1 MPTLNPAN
9 ATARNIG
16 PNDSTTP
23 PAIGPASTPTPSPE
37 NDSGGGWFPV
47 AKADLRTVAG
57 IPGSRKHSALAV
69 WVELLKF
76 ANWKKSL
83 RFNLDQATIARYA
96 VLGRRTVGY
105 CLADL
110 RDAGLLAFSAP
121 RLKNGRQSATT
132 IKIRPSVLPY
142 GAKPSAENA
151 HGSNPRKHW
160 AETGSPHNTPENI
173 DSAPCADDA
182 RLHLRSNKQQGATLP
197 SCKKDA
203 DPAPAPDGAG
213 RPASGKKPKRRD
225 SWMPEGGLK

>member
-1 MPTLNPAN
+1 MPK
-9 ATARNIG
+9 
-16 PNDSTTP
+16 TTE
-23 PAIGPASTPTPSPE
+23 AKNG
-37 NDSGGGWFPV
+37 NGWFPV

-69 WVELLKF
+69 WIELLKF
-76 ANWKKSL
+76 ANYKHST
-83 RFNLDQATIARYA
+83 RFTLNQGTLARYA

-110 RDAGLLAFSAP
+110 REAGLLTFSAP
-121 RLKNGRQSATT
+121 RLNNGRQSATT
-132 IKIRPSVLPY
+132 IKIRPSVPPY

-203 DPAPAPDGAG
+203 DSAHAPDGAG
-213 RPASGKKPKRRD
+213 RPPSGKKVRRN
-225 SWMPEGGLK
+225 SWLPEGGLS

>member
-1 MPTLNPAN
+1 MPK
-9 ATARNIG
+9 
-16 PNDSTTP
+16 TTE
-23 PAIGPASTPTPSPE
+23 AKKG
-37 NDSGGGWFPV
+37 NGWFPV
-47 AKADLRTVAG
+47 SKADLRTVAG

-69 WVELLKF
+69 WIELLKF
-76 ANWKKSL
+76 ANYKHST
-83 RFNLDQATIARYA
+83 RFTLNQGTLARYA

-110 RDAGLLAFSAP
+110 RDAGLLTFSAP
-121 RLKNGRQSATT
+121 RLNNGRQSATT
-132 IKIRPSVLPY
+132 IKIRPSVPPY
-142 GAKPSAENA
+142 GEKPSAENA

-203 DPAPAPDGAG
+203 DSAHAPDGAG
-213 RPASGKKPKRRD
+213 RPPSGKKVRRT
-225 SWMPEGGLK
+225 SWMPEGGLR

>member
-1 MPTLNPAN
+1 MPK
-9 ATARNIG
+9 
-16 PNDSTTP
+16 TTE
-23 PAIGPASTPTPSPE
+23 AKKG
-37 NDSGGGWFPV
+37 NGWFPV
-47 AKADLRTVAG
+47 SKADLRTVAG

-69 WVELLKF
+69 WIELLKF
-76 ANWKKSL
+76 ANYKHST
-83 RFNLDQATIARYA
+83 RFTLNQGTLARYA

-110 RDAGLLAFSAP
+110 RDAGLLTFSAP
-121 RLKNGRQSATT
+121 RLNNGRQSATT
-132 IKIRPSVLPY
+132 IKIRPSVPPY

-203 DPAPAPDGAG
+203 DPAHAPDGAG
-213 RPASGKKPKRRD
+213 RPASGKKVRRN
-225 SWMPEGGLK
+225 SWLPEGGLS

>member
-1 MPTLNPAN
+1 MTESKDIKN
-9 ATARNIG
+9 
-16 PNDSTTP
+16 
-23 PAIGPASTPTPSPE
+23 
-37 NDSGGGWFPV
+37 GGGWFPV
-47 AKADLRTVAG
+47 SKADLRTVAG

-69 WVELLKF
+69 WIELLKF
-76 ANWKKSL
+76 ANYKHST
-83 RFNLDQATIARYA
+83 RFTLNQGTLARYA

-110 RDAGLLAFSAP
+110 RDAGLLTFSAP

-132 IKIRPSVLPY
+132 IKIRPSVPPY

-182 RLHLRSNKQQGATLP
+182 RLHLRSDKQQGATLP

>member
-1 MPTLNPAN
+1 MPK
-9 ATARNIG
+9 
-16 PNDSTTP
+16 TTE
-23 PAIGPASTPTPSPE
+23 AKKG
-37 NDSGGGWFPV
+37 NGWFPV
-47 AKADLRTVAG
+47 SKADLRTVAG

-69 WVELLKF
+69 WIELLKF
-76 ANWKKSL
+76 ANYKHST
-83 RFNLDQATIARYA
+83 RFTLNQGTLARYA

-110 RDAGLLAFSAP
+110 RDAGLLTFSAP
-121 RLKNGRQSATT
+121 RLNNGRQSATT
-132 IKIRPSVLPY
+132 IKIRPSVPPY

-160 AETGSPHNTPENI
+160 AETGSPHETPENI

-203 DPAPAPDGAG
+203 DPAHAPDGAG
-213 RPASGKKPKRRD
+213 RPASGKKVRRN
-225 SWMPEGGLK
+225 SWLPEGGLS

>member
-1 MPTLNPAN
+1 MPK
-9 ATARNIG
+9 
-16 PNDSTTP
+16 TTE
-23 PAIGPASTPTPSPE
+23 AKNG
-37 NDSGGGWFPV
+37 NGWFPV
-47 AKADLRTVAG
+47 SKADLRTVAG

-69 WVELLKF
+69 WLELLAFSNYKH
-76 ANWKKSL
+76 ST
-83 RFNLDQATIARYA
+83 RFTLNQGTLARYA

-110 RDAGLLAFSAP
+110 RDAGLLTFSAP

-132 IKIRPSVLPY
+132 IKIRPSVPPY

-203 DPAPAPDGAG
+203 DSAPAPDGAG
-213 RPASGKKPKRRD
+213 RPPSGKKPKRRT
-225 SWMPEGGLK
+225 SWMPEGGLS

>member
-1 MPTLNPAN
+1 MTESKDIKN
-9 ATARNIG
+9 
-16 PNDSTTP
+16 
-23 PAIGPASTPTPSPE
+23 
-37 NDSGGGWFPV
+37 GGGWFPV
-47 AKADLRTVAG
+47 SKADLRTVAG

-69 WVELLKF
+69 WIELLKF
-76 ANWKKSL
+76 ANYKHST
-83 RFNLDQATIARYA
+83 RFTLNQGTLARYA

-110 RDAGLLAFSAP
+110 RDAGLLTFSAP
-121 RLKNGRQSATT
+121 RLNNGRQSATT
-132 IKIRPSVLPY
+132 IKIRPSVPPY

-160 AETGSPHNTPENI
+160 AETGSPHETPENI

-182 RLHLRSNKQQGATLP
+182 RLHLRSDKQQGATLP

>member
-1 MPTLNPAN
+1 MPK
-9 ATARNIG
+9 
-16 PNDSTTP
+16 TTE
-23 PAIGPASTPTPSPE
+23 AKKG
-37 NDSGGGWFPV
+37 NGWFPV
-47 AKADLRTVAG
+47 SKADLRTVAG

-69 WVELLKF
+69 WIELLKF
-76 ANWKKSL
+76 ANYKHST
-83 RFNLDQATIARYA
+83 RFTLNQGTLARYA
-96 VLGRRTVGY
+96 VLGRRTVGW

-110 RDAGLLAFSAP
+110 REVGLLAFSAP

-132 IKIRPSVLPY
+132 ITIRPSVLPY
-142 GAKPSAENA
+142 GAKPCAENT
-151 HGSNPRKHW
+151 HGSSPRKHW

-213 RPASGKKPKRRD
+213 RPASGKKVRRN
-225 SWMPEGGLK
+225 SWLPEGGLS

>member
-1 MPTLNPAN
+1 MPK
-9 ATARNIG
+9 
-16 PNDSTTP
+16 TTE
-23 PAIGPASTPTPSPE
+23 AKKG
-37 NDSGGGWFPV
+37 NGWFPV
-47 AKADLRTVAG
+47 SKADLRTVAG

-69 WVELLKF
+69 WIELLKF
-76 ANWKKSL
+76 ANYKHST
-83 RFNLDQATIARYA
+83 RFTLNQGTLARYA

-110 RDAGLLAFSAP
+110 RDAGLLTFSAP
-121 RLKNGRQSATT
+121 RLNNGRQSATT
-132 IKIRPSVLPY
+132 IKIRPSVPPY

-160 AETGSPHNTPENI
+160 AETGSPHETPENI

-203 DPAPAPDGAG
+203 DPAHAPDGAG
-213 RPASGKKPKRRD
+213 RPASGKKVRRD
-225 SWMPEGGLK
+225 SWMPEGGLR

>member
-1 MPTLNPAN
+1 MPK
-9 ATARNIG
+9 
-16 PNDSTTP
+16 TTE
-23 PAIGPASTPTPSPE
+23 AKKG
-37 NDSGGGWFPV
+37 NGWFPV
-47 AKADLRTVAG
+47 SKADLRTVAG

-69 WVELLKF
+69 WIELLKF
-76 ANWKKSL
+76 ANYKHST
-83 RFNLDQATIARYA
+83 RFTLNQGTLARYA

-110 RDAGLLAFSAP
+110 RDAGLLTFSAP
-121 RLKNGRQSATT
+121 RLNNGRQSATT
-132 IKIRPSVLPY
+132 IKIRPSVPPY

-213 RPASGKKPKRRD
+213 RPASKKKTQRRD
-225 SWMPEGGLK
+225 SWLPEGGLR

>member
-1 MPTLNPAN
+1 MPK
-9 ATARNIG
+9 
-16 PNDSTTP
+16 TTE
-23 PAIGPASTPTPSPE
+23 AKNG
-37 NDSGGGWFPV
+37 NGWFPV
-47 AKADLRTVAG
+47 SKADLRTVAG

-69 WVELLKF
+69 WIELLKF
-76 ANWKKSL
+76 ANYKHST
-83 RFNLDQATIARYA
+83 RFTLNQGTLARYA

-110 RDAGLLAFSAP
+110 RDAGLLTFSAP
-121 RLKNGRQSATT
+121 RLNNGRQSATT
-132 IKIRPSVLPY
+132 IKIRPSVPPY

-203 DPAPAPDGAG
+203 DSAHAPGGAG
-213 RPASGKKPKRRD
+213 RRPAAGKKVRRD
-225 SWMPEGGLK
+225 SWMPEGGLS